1 MRRFGCLGWIGVV
14 IGVVLLFSI
23 LSIISPV
30 VLAISAYLIYY
41 YDKKSPNES
50 KKRYSIIGAIIGGI
64 GTLFLIISLATSDST
79 QNTTTIESSSSS
91 VKEISSESS
100 ISSEESKENSNESEE
115 SSKESESESSEEVA
129 YDDPL
134 EQSAHDVFGED
145 LRSFNVIEDSGM
157 KDIYVEV
164 NIPMNLTANMM
175 KGSFEMDVLDYAE
188 KVKDEEFSNI
198 IYMAYAE
205 ATDSYGNDTEAAAG
219 TITLSKE
226 TIGKINFE
234 QFSRDNLPKIADNYN
249 MNIGD

>member
-1 MRRFGCLGWIGVV
+1 MKKL
-14 IGVVLLFSI
+14 VLLGMAAFALGACGNNVQEQVEADVDS
-23 LSIISPV
+23 STV
-30 VLAISAYLIYY
+30 
-41 YDKKSPNES
+41 ES
-50 KKRYSIIGAIIGGI
+50 SEEVA
-64 GTLFLIISLATSDST
+64 
-79 QNTTTIESSSSS
+79 ESSSSEGIVES
-91 VKEISSESS
+91 ESSSESV
-100 ISSEESKENSNESEE
+100 EESPKPVESEE
-115 SSKESESESSEEVA
+115 SSKESESESSEVESESSEEVT

-157 KDIYVEV
+157 KDIYVEA
-164 NIPMNLTANMM
+164 NIPTNLTANMM

-198 IYMAYAE
+198 VYMAYAE
-205 ATDSYGNDTEAAAG
+205 ATDSYGNDTEAVAG

-234 QFSRDNLPKIADNYN
+234 QFSRDNLSTIADNYN

>member
-1 MRRFGCLGWIGVV
+1 MSNLF
-14 IGVVLLFSI
+14 VVLL
-23 LSIISPV
+23 L
-30 VLAISAYLIYY
+30 
-41 YDKKSPNES
+41 
-50 KKRYSIIGAIIGGI
+50 GAIGGI
-64 GTLFLIISLATSDST
+64 FYFRKKDKKKRNIAIGVAIISFILFGLTSPEVEDGYEASKESETQENST
-79 QNTTTIESSSSS
+79 NEPVEESST
-91 VKEISSESS
+91 SE
-100 ISSEESKENSNESEE
+100 SSEESSKPVESEE
-115 SSKESESESSEEVA
+115 SSKESESESSEVESESESESSEEVT

-157 KDIYVEV
+157 KDIYVEA

-188 KVKDEEFSNI
+188 KVKAEGFSNI

>member
-1 MRRFGCLGWIGVV
+1 MV
-14 IGVVLLFSI
+14 FSI
-23 LSIISPV
+23 LEKKDKKKRNIAIGVAIISFILFGLTSPEVEDGYEASKESETQENSTNEPV
-30 VLAISAYLIYY
+30 
-41 YDKKSPNES
+41 E
-50 KKRYSIIGAIIGGI
+50 
-64 GTLFLIISLATSDST
+64 
-79 QNTTTIESSSSS
+79 ESST
-91 VKEISSESS
+91 SE
-100 ISSEESKENSNESEE
+100 SSEESSKPVESEE
-115 SSKESESESSEEVA
+115 SSKESESESESSEEVT

-157 KDIYVEV
+157 KDIYVEA
-164 NIPMNLTANMM
+164 NISMNLTANMM

-188 KVKDEEFSNI
+188 KVKAEGFSNI

-205 ATDSYGNDTEAAAG
+205 ATDSYGNGTEVAAG

>member
-1 MRRFGCLGWIGVV
+1 MSNLF
-14 IGVVLLFSI
+14 VVLLLGS
-23 LSIISPV
+23 
-30 VLAISAYLIYY
+30 
-41 YDKKSPNES
+41 
-50 KKRYSIIGAIIGGI
+50 IGGI
-64 GTLFLIISLATSDST
+64 FYFRKKDKKKRNIAIGVAIISFILFGLTSPEVEDGYEASKESETQENST
-79 QNTTTIESSSSS
+79 NEPVEESST
-91 VKEISSESS
+91 SE
-100 ISSEESKENSNESEE
+100 SSEESSKPVESEE
-115 SSKESESESSEEVA
+115 SSKESESESESSEEVT

-157 KDIYVEV
+157 KDIYVEA

-188 KVKDEEFSNI
+188 KVKAEEFSNI

-205 ATDSYGNDTEAAAG
+205 ATDSYGNDTEVAAG

>member
-1 MRRFGCLGWIGVV
+1 MKKLVMLGMAAF
-14 IGVVLLFSI
+14 VLGACGNNVQEQVEADVDS
-23 LSIISPV
+23 STV
-30 VLAISAYLIYY
+30 
-41 YDKKSPNES
+41 ES
-50 KKRYSIIGAIIGGI
+50 SEEVA
-64 GTLFLIISLATSDST
+64 
-79 QNTTTIESSSSS
+79 ESSSSEGIVES
-91 VKEISSESS
+91 ESSSESV
-100 ISSEESKENSNESEE
+100 EESPKPVESEE
-115 SSKESESESSEEVA
+115 SSKESESESSEVESESESEPESESSEEVT

-145 LRSFNVIEDSGM
+145 LSSFNAIEDSGM
-157 KDIYVEV
+157 KDIYVEA

-205 ATDSYGNDTEAAAG
+205 ATDSYGNDTEAVAG

-234 QFSRDNLPKIADNYN
+234 QFSRDNLPTIADNYN

>member
-1 MRRFGCLGWIGVV
+1 MV
-14 IGVVLLFSI
+14 FSI
-23 LSIISPV
+23 LEKKDKKKRNIAIGVAIISFILFGLTSPEVEDGYEASKESETQENSTNEPV
-30 VLAISAYLIYY
+30 
-41 YDKKSPNES
+41 E
-50 KKRYSIIGAIIGGI
+50 
-64 GTLFLIISLATSDST
+64 
-79 QNTTTIESSSSS
+79 ESST
-91 VKEISSESS
+91 SE
-100 ISSEESKENSNESEE
+100 SSEESSKPVESEE
-115 SSKESESESSEEVA
+115 SSKESESESESSEEVT

-157 KDIYVEV
+157 KDIYVEAT
-164 NIPMNLTANMM
+164 IPMNLTANMM

-219 TITLSKE
+219 TIILSKE
-226 TIGKINFE
+226 TIGKINFK

-249 MNIGD
+249 MNIGN

>member
-1 MRRFGCLGWIGVV
+1 MV
-14 IGVVLLFSI
+14 FSI
-23 LSIISPV
+23 LEKKDKKKRNIAIGVAIISFILFGLTSPEVEDGYEASKESETQENSTNEPV
-30 VLAISAYLIYY
+30 
-41 YDKKSPNES
+41 E
-50 KKRYSIIGAIIGGI
+50 
-64 GTLFLIISLATSDST
+64 
-79 QNTTTIESSSSS
+79 ESST
-91 VKEISSESS
+91 SE
-100 ISSEESKENSNESEE
+100 SSEESSKPVESEE
-115 SSKESESESSEEVA
+115 SSKESESESESSEEVT

-157 KDIYVEV
+157 KDIYVEA

-188 KVKDEEFSNI
+188 KVKAEEFSNI

-205 ATDSYGNDTEAAAG
+205 ATDSYGNDTEVAAG

>member
-1 MRRFGCLGWIGVV
+1 MSNLF
-14 IGVVLLFSI
+14 VVLLLGS
-23 LSIISPV
+23 
-30 VLAISAYLIYY
+30 
-41 YDKKSPNES
+41 
-50 KKRYSIIGAIIGGI
+50 IGGI
-64 GTLFLIISLATSDST
+64 FYFRKKDKKKRNIAIGVAIISFILFGLTSPEVEDGYEASKESETQENST
-79 QNTTTIESSSSS
+79 NEPVEESST
-91 VKEISSESS
+91 SE
-100 ISSEESKENSNESEE
+100 SSEESSKPVESEE
-115 SSKESESESSEEVA
+115 SSKESESESESSEEVT

-157 KDIYVEV
+157 KDIYVEA

-188 KVKDEEFSNI
+188 KVKAEGFSNI

-205 ATDSYGNDTEAAAG
+205 ATDSYGNDTEVAAG

>member
-1 MRRFGCLGWIGVV
+1 MSNLF
-14 IGVVLLFSI
+14 VVLL
-23 LSIISPV
+23 L
-30 VLAISAYLIYY
+30 
-41 YDKKSPNES
+41 
-50 KKRYSIIGAIIGGI
+50 GAIGGI
-64 GTLFLIISLATSDST
+64 FYFRKKDKKKRNIAIGVAIISFILFGLTSPEVEDGYEASKESETQENST
-79 QNTTTIESSSSS
+79 NEPVEESST
-91 VKEISSESS
+91 SE
-100 ISSEESKENSNESEE
+100 SSEESSKPVESEE
-115 SSKESESESSEEVA
+115 SSKESESESSEEVT

-157 KDIYVEV
+157 KDIYVEA

-205 ATDSYGNDTEAAAG
+205 GTDSYGNDTEVAAG

>member
-1 MRRFGCLGWIGVV
+1 MSNLF
-14 IGVVLLFSI
+14 VVLL
-23 LSIISPV
+23 L
-30 VLAISAYLIYY
+30 
-41 YDKKSPNES
+41 
-50 KKRYSIIGAIIGGI
+50 GAIGGI
-64 GTLFLIISLATSDST
+64 FYFRKKDKKKRNIAIGVAIISFILFGLTSPEVEDGYQASKESET
-79 QNTTTIESSSSS
+79 QESSTNEP
-91 VKEISSESS
+91 VEESS
-100 ISSEESKENSNESEE
+100 TSESSEESSKPVESKE
-115 SSKESESESSEEVA
+115 SSKESESESSEEVT

-157 KDIYVEV
+157 KDIYVEA

-205 ATDSYGNDTEAAAG
+205 GTDSYGNDTEVAAG

-234 QFSRDNLPKIADNYN
+234 QFSKDNLPKIADNYN

>member
-1 MRRFGCLGWIGVV
+1 MSNLF
-14 IGVVLLFSI
+14 VVLL
-23 LSIISPV
+23 L
-30 VLAISAYLIYY
+30 
-41 YDKKSPNES
+41 
-50 KKRYSIIGAIIGGI
+50 GAIGGI
-64 GTLFLIISLATSDST
+64 FYFRKKDKKKRNIAIGVAIISFILFGLTSPEVEDGYEASKESET
-79 QNTTTIESSSSS
+79 QESSTNEPVEDSST
-91 VKEISSESS
+91 SESV
-100 ISSEESKENSNESEE
+100 EESSKPVESEE
-115 SSKESESESSEEVA
+115 SSKESESESESSEVESESESEPESESESSEEVT

-157 KDIYVEV
+157 KDIYVEA

-175 KGSFEMDVLDYAE
+175 KGSFEIDVLDYAE

-205 ATDSYGNDTEAAAG
+205 ATDSYGNDTEAVAG

-234 QFSRDNLPKIADNYN
+234 QFSRDNLPTIADNYN
-249 MNIGD
+249 MNIGN

>member
-1 MRRFGCLGWIGVV
+1 MSNLF
-14 IGVVLLFSI
+14 VVLL
-23 LSIISPV
+23 L
-30 VLAISAYLIYY
+30 
-41 YDKKSPNES
+41 
-50 KKRYSIIGAIIGGI
+50 GAIGGI
-64 GTLFLIISLATSDST
+64 FYFRKKDKKKRNIAIGVAIISFILFGLTSPEVEDGYQASKESET
-79 QNTTTIESSSSS
+79 QESSTNEP
-91 VKEISSESS
+91 VEESS
-100 ISSEESKENSNESEE
+100 TSESSEESSKPVESKE
-115 SSKESESESSEEVA
+115 SSKESESESSEEVT

-157 KDIYVEV
+157 KDIYVEA

-205 ATDSYGNDTEAAAG
+205 GTDSYGNDTEVAAG

>member
-1 MRRFGCLGWIGVV
+1 MV
-14 IGVVLLFSI
+14 FSI
-23 LSIISPV
+23 LEKKDKKKRNIAIGVAIISFILFGLTSPEVEDGYEASKESETQENSTNEPV
-30 VLAISAYLIYY
+30 
-41 YDKKSPNES
+41 E
-50 KKRYSIIGAIIGGI
+50 
-64 GTLFLIISLATSDST
+64 
-79 QNTTTIESSSSS
+79 ESST
-91 VKEISSESS
+91 SE
-100 ISSEESKENSNESEE
+100 SSEESSKPVESEE
-115 SSKESESESSEEVA
+115 SSKESESESESSEEVT

-157 KDIYVEV
+157 KDIYVEA
-164 NIPMNLTANMM
+164 NISMNLTANMM

-188 KVKDEEFSNI
+188 KVKAEGFSNI

-205 ATDSYGNDTEAAAG
+205 ATDSNGNGTEVAAG

>member
-1 MRRFGCLGWIGVV
+1 MSNLF
-14 IGVVLLFSI
+14 VVLL
-23 LSIISPV
+23 L
-30 VLAISAYLIYY
+30 
-41 YDKKSPNES
+41 
-50 KKRYSIIGAIIGGI
+50 GAIGGI
-64 GTLFLIISLATSDST
+64 FYFRKKDKKKRNIAIGVAIISFILFGLTSPEVEDGYEASKESET
-79 QNTTTIESSSSS
+79 QESSTNEPVEDSST
-91 VKEISSESS
+91 SESV
-100 ISSEESKENSNESEE
+100 EE
-115 SSKESESESSEEVA
+115 SSKPVESESESESSEVESESESEPESESSKEVT

-157 KDIYVEV
+157 KDIYVEA

-175 KGSFEMDVLDYAE
+175 KGSFEIDVLDYAE

-205 ATDSYGNDTEAAAG
+205 ATDSYGNDTEAVAG

-234 QFSRDNLPKIADNYN
+234 QFSRDNLPTIADNYN

>member
-1 MRRFGCLGWIGVV
+1 MSNLF
-14 IGVVLLFSI
+14 VVLL
-23 LSIISPV
+23 L
-30 VLAISAYLIYY
+30 
-41 YDKKSPNES
+41 
-50 KKRYSIIGAIIGGI
+50 GAIGGI
-64 GTLFLIISLATSDST
+64 FYFRKKDKKKRNIAIGVAIISFILFGLTSPEVEDGYEASKESETQENST
-79 QNTTTIESSSSS
+79 NEPVEESST
-91 VKEISSESS
+91 SE
-100 ISSEESKENSNESEE
+100 SSEESSKPVESEE
-115 SSKESESESSEEVA
+115 SSKESESESESSEEVT

-157 KDIYVEV
+157 KDIYVEAT
-164 NIPMNLTANMM
+164 IPMNLTANMM

-219 TITLSKE
+219 TIILSKE
-226 TIGKINFE
+226 TIGKINFK

-249 MNIGD
+249 MNIGN

>member
-1 MRRFGCLGWIGVV
+1 MLG
-14 IGVVLLFSI
+14 
-23 LSIISPV
+23 
-30 VLAISAYLIYY
+30 A
-41 YDKKSPNES
+41 
-50 KKRYSIIGAIIGGI
+50 IGGI
-64 GTLFLIISLATSDST
+64 FYFRKKDKKKRNIAIGVAIISFILFGLTSPEVEDGYEASKESETQENST
-79 QNTTTIESSSSS
+79 NEPVEESST
-91 VKEISSESS
+91 SES
-100 ISSEESKENSNESEE
+100 SEE
-115 SSKESESESSEEVA
+115 SSKPVESESESSEEVT

-157 KDIYVEV
+157 KDIYVEA

-188 KVKDEEFSNI
+188 KVKAEEFSNI
-198 IYMAYAE
+198 IYIAYAE
-205 ATDSYGNDTEAAAG
+205 ATDSYGNDTEVAAG

>member
-1 MRRFGCLGWIGVV
+1 MSNLF
-14 IGVVLLFSI
+14 VVLL
-23 LSIISPV
+23 L
-30 VLAISAYLIYY
+30 
-41 YDKKSPNES
+41 
-50 KKRYSIIGAIIGGI
+50 GAIGGI
-64 GTLFLIISLATSDST
+64 FYFRKKDKKKRNIAIGVAIISFILFGLTSPEVEDGYEASKESETQENST
-79 QNTTTIESSSSS
+79 NEPVEESST
-91 VKEISSESS
+91 SESS
-100 ISSEESKENSNESEE
+100 EGSSKPVESEE
-115 SSKESESESSEEVA
+115 SSKESESESESSEEVT

-157 KDIYVEV
+157 KDIYVEA

-226 TIGKINFE
+226 TIGKINFK

>member
-1 MRRFGCLGWIGVV
+1 MSNLF
-14 IGVVLLFSI
+14 VVLL
-23 LSIISPV
+23 L
-30 VLAISAYLIYY
+30 
-41 YDKKSPNES
+41 
-50 KKRYSIIGAIIGGI
+50 GAIGGI
-64 GTLFLIISLATSDST
+64 FYFRKKDKKKRNIAIGVAIISFILFGLTSPEVEDGYEASKESET
-79 QNTTTIESSSSS
+79 QESSTNEP
-91 VKEISSESS
+91 VEESS
-100 ISSEESKENSNESEE
+100 TSESSEESSKPVESEE
-115 SSKESESESSEEVA
+115 SSKESESESESSEEVT
-129 YDDPL
+129 YDDLL

-157 KDIYVEV
+157 KDIYVEA

-198 IYMAYAE
+198 IFMAYAE
-205 ATDSYGNDTEAAAG
+205 ATDSYGNDTEVAAG

>member
-1 MRRFGCLGWIGVV
+1 MSNLF
-14 IGVVLLFSI
+14 VVLL
-23 LSIISPV
+23 
-30 VLAISAYLIYY
+30 LI
-41 YDKKSPNES
+41 
-50 KKRYSIIGAIIGGI
+50 AIGGI
-64 GTLFLIISLATSDST
+64 FYFRKKDKKKRNIAIGVAIISFILFGLTSPEVEDGYEASKESET
-79 QNTTTIESSSSS
+79 QESST
-91 VKEISSESS
+91 SESV
-100 ISSEESKENSNESEE
+100 EESSKPVESEE
-115 SSKESESESSEEVA
+115 SSKESESESSEVVSESESSEEVA

-145 LRSFNVIEDSGM
+145 LRSFNVIEESGM
-157 KDIYVEV
+157 KDIYIEA

-188 KVKDEEFSNI
+188 EVKDEEFSNI

-205 ATDSYGNDTEAAAG
+205 ATDSYGNDTEAVAG

-234 QFSRDNLPKIADNYN
+234 QFSRDNLPTIADNYN

>member
-1 MRRFGCLGWIGVV
+1 MV
-14 IGVVLLFSI
+14 FSI
-23 LSIISPV
+23 LEKKDKKKRNIAIGVAIISFILFGLTSPEVEDGYEASKESETQENSTNEPV
-30 VLAISAYLIYY
+30 
-41 YDKKSPNES
+41 E
-50 KKRYSIIGAIIGGI
+50 
-64 GTLFLIISLATSDST
+64 
-79 QNTTTIESSSSS
+79 ESST
-91 VKEISSESS
+91 SE
-100 ISSEESKENSNESEE
+100 SSEESSKPVESEE
-115 SSKESESESSEEVA
+115 SSKESESESESSEEVT

-157 KDIYVEV
+157 KDIYVEAT
-164 NIPMNLTANMM
+164 IPMNLTANMM

-205 ATDSYGNDTEAAAG
+205 ATDSYGNDTEVAAG

>member
-1 MRRFGCLGWIGVV
+1 MSNLF
-14 IGVVLLFSI
+14 VVLL
-23 LSIISPV
+23 L
-30 VLAISAYLIYY
+30 
-41 YDKKSPNES
+41 
-50 KKRYSIIGAIIGGI
+50 GAIGGI
-64 GTLFLIISLATSDST
+64 FYFRKKDKKKRNIAIGVAIISFILFGLTSPEVEDGYEASKESETQENST
-79 QNTTTIESSSSS
+79 NEPVEESST
-91 VKEISSESS
+91 SE
-100 ISSEESKENSNESEE
+100 SSEESSKPVESEE
-115 SSKESESESSEEVA
+115 SSKESESESESSEEVT

-157 KDIYVEV
+157 KDIYVEA

-188 KVKDEEFSNI
+188 KVKAEEFSNI

-205 ATDSYGNDTEAAAG
+205 ATDSYGNDTEVAAG

>member
-1 MRRFGCLGWIGVV
+1 MSNLF
-14 IGVVLLFSI
+14 VVLL
-23 LSIISPV
+23 L
-30 VLAISAYLIYY
+30 
-41 YDKKSPNES
+41 
-50 KKRYSIIGAIIGGI
+50 GAIGGI
-64 GTLFLIISLATSDST
+64 FYFRKKDKKKRNIAIGVAIISFILFGLTSPEVEDGYEASKESETQENST
-79 QNTTTIESSSSS
+79 NEPVEESST
-91 VKEISSESS
+91 SESS
-100 ISSEESKENSNESEE
+100 EECSKPVESEE
-115 SSKESESESSEEVA
+115 SSKESESESESSEEVT

-134 EQSAHDVFGED
+134 EQSAHDVFGKD

-157 KDIYVEV
+157 KDIYVEA

-188 KVKDEEFSNI
+188 KVKSEGFSNI

-205 ATDSYGNDTEAAAG
+205 ATDSYGNDTEVAAG

-234 QFSRDNLPKIADNYN
+234 KFSRDNLPKIADNYN

>member
-1 MRRFGCLGWIGVV
+1 MSNLF
-14 IGVVLLFSI
+14 VVLL
-23 LSIISPV
+23 LV
-30 VLAISAYLIYY
+30 A
-41 YDKKSPNES
+41 
-50 KKRYSIIGAIIGGI
+50 IGGI
-64 GTLFLIISLATSDST
+64 FYFRKKDKKKRNIAIGVAIISFILFGLTSPEVEDGYEASKESET
-79 QNTTTIESSSSS
+79 QESSTNEP
-91 VKEISSESS
+91 VEESS
-100 ISSEESKENSNESEE
+100 TSESSEESSKPVESEE
-115 SSKESESESSEEVA
+115 SSKESESESESSEEVT

-157 KDIYVEV
+157 KDIYVEAT
-164 NIPMNLTANMM
+164 IPMNLTANMM

-226 TIGKINFE
+226 TIGKINFK

>member
-1 MRRFGCLGWIGVV
+1 MSNLF
-14 IGVVLLFSI
+14 VVLL
-23 LSIISPV
+23 L
-30 VLAISAYLIYY
+30 
-41 YDKKSPNES
+41 
-50 KKRYSIIGAIIGGI
+50 GAIGGI
-64 GTLFLIISLATSDST
+64 FYFRKKDKKKRNIAIGVAIISFILFGLTSPEVEDGYEASKESET
-79 QNTTTIESSSSS
+79 QESSTNEPVEDSST
-91 VKEISSESS
+91 SESV
-100 ISSEESKENSNESEE
+100 EE
-115 SSKESESESSEEVA
+115 SSKPVESESESESSEVESESESEPESESSEEVT

-157 KDIYVEV
+157 KDIYVEA

-175 KGSFEMDVLDYAE
+175 KGSFEIDVLDYAE

-205 ATDSYGNDTEAAAG
+205 ATDSYGNDTEAVAG

-226 TIGKINFE
+226 TIDKINFE
-234 QFSRDNLPKIADNYN
+234 QFSRDNLPTIADNYN

>member
-1 MRRFGCLGWIGVV
+1 MSNLF
-14 IGVVLLFSI
+14 VVLL
-23 LSIISPV
+23 L
-30 VLAISAYLIYY
+30 
-41 YDKKSPNES
+41 
-50 KKRYSIIGAIIGGI
+50 GAIGGI
-64 GTLFLIISLATSDST
+64 FYFRKKDKKKRNIAIGVAIISFILFGLTSPEVEDGYEASKESET
-79 QNTTTIESSSSS
+79 QESSTNEPVEESST
-91 VKEISSESS
+91 SESV
-100 ISSEESKENSNESEE
+100 EESSKPVESEE
-115 SSKESESESSEEVA
+115 SSKESESESSEVESESESEPESESSEEVT

-157 KDIYVEV
+157 KDIYVEA

-188 KVKDEEFSNI
+188 KVKGEEFSNI

-205 ATDSYGNDTEAAAG
+205 ATDSYGNDTEAVAG

-234 QFSRDNLPKIADNYN
+234 QFSRDNLPTIADNYN
-249 MNIGD
+249 MNIGN

>member
-1 MRRFGCLGWIGVV
+1 MSNLF
-14 IGVVLLFSI
+14 VVLL
-23 LSIISPV
+23 L
-30 VLAISAYLIYY
+30 
-41 YDKKSPNES
+41 
-50 KKRYSIIGAIIGGI
+50 GTIGGI
-64 GTLFLIISLATSDST
+64 FYFRKKDKKKRNIAIGVAIISFILFGLTSPEVEDGYEASKESET
-79 QNTTTIESSSSS
+79 QESSTNEPVEESST
-91 VKEISSESS
+91 SESV
-100 ISSEESKENSNESEE
+100 EESSKPVESEE
-115 SSKESESESSEEVA
+115 SSKESESESSEVESESESEPESESSEEVT
-129 YDDPL
+129 YEDPL

-157 KDIYVEV
+157 KDIYVEA

-205 ATDSYGNDTEAAAG
+205 ATDSYGNDTEAVAG

-226 TIGKINFE
+226 TIDKINFE
-234 QFSRDNLPKIADNYN
+234 QFSRDNLPTIADNYN

>member
-1 MRRFGCLGWIGVV
+1 MSNLF
-14 IGVVLLFSI
+14 VVLL
-23 LSIISPV
+23 L
-30 VLAISAYLIYY
+30 
-41 YDKKSPNES
+41 
-50 KKRYSIIGAIIGGI
+50 GAIGGI
-64 GTLFLIISLATSDST
+64 FYFRKKDKKKRNIAIGVAIISFILFGLTSPEVEDGYEASKESETQENST
-79 QNTTTIESSSSS
+79 NEPVEESST
-91 VKEISSESS
+91 SE
-100 ISSEESKENSNESEE
+100 SSEESSKPVESEE
-115 SSKESESESSEEVA
+115 SSKESESESESSEEVT

-157 KDIYVEV
+157 KDIYVEA

-188 KVKDEEFSNI
+188 KVKAEEFSNI

-205 ATDSYGNDTEAAAG
+205 ATDSYGNDTEVAAG

-249 MNIGD
+249 MNIGN

>member
-1 MRRFGCLGWIGVV
+1 MSNLF
-14 IGVVLLFSI
+14 VVLL
-23 LSIISPV
+23 L
-30 VLAISAYLIYY
+30 
-41 YDKKSPNES
+41 
-50 KKRYSIIGAIIGGI
+50 GAIGGI
-64 GTLFLIISLATSDST
+64 FYFRKKDKKKRNIAIGVAIISFILFGLTSPEVEDGYEASKESETQENST
-79 QNTTTIESSSSS
+79 NEPVEESST
-91 VKEISSESS
+91 SE
-100 ISSEESKENSNESEE
+100 SSEESSKPVESEE
-115 SSKESESESSEEVA
+115 SSKESESESSEEVT

-157 KDIYVEV
+157 KDIYVEA

-205 ATDSYGNDTEAAAG
+205 GTDSYGNDTEVAAG

-249 MNIGD
+249 MNIGN